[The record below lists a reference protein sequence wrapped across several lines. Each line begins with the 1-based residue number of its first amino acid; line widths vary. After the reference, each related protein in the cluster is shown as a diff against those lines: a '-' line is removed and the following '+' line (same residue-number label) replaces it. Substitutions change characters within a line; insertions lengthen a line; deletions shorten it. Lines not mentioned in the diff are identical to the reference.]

1 MKTDQINWEEVH
13 KSLNENG
20 FFVLSQVLN
29 PEECQQ
35 LIATY
40 DEPGAFRKTVVMER
54 FGYGVGEYKY
64 FNYPLPDL
72 IQTLRTTLYESIYQ
86 VANQWSEALKLGV
99 DYPSNHADFIEIC
112 NYNGQN
118 RATPLLLKYGE
129 GGLNM
134 LHQDLYGDVYFPLQ
148 AVAFLS
154 EPGEDYTGGEFVL
167 TEQIPRSQSKATV
180 LTPKRGDILLFTTQF
195 RPEKSKRGYY
205 RVTMRHGVSKVHSG
219 NRYTM
224 GIIFHDAK

>member
-1 MKTDQINWEEVH
+1 METNQINWEEAH
-13 KSLNENG
+13 TSLNENG
-20 FFVLSQVLN
+20 FFVLPQVVS

-40 DEPGAFRKTVVMER
+40 DEPDAFRKTVVMER
-54 FGYGVGEYKY
+54 YGYGVGEYKY

-72 IQTLRTTLYESIYQ
+72 IQTLRTTLYESIFH
-86 VANQWSEALKLGV
+86 VANHWSEVLKLGI
-99 DYPSNHADFIEIC
+99 DYPPTHADFITVC
-112 NYNGQN
+112 NKNDQN

-154 EPGEDYTGGEFVL
+154 EPGDDYTGGEFVL

>member
-1 MKTDQINWEEVH
+1 MKTDQINWSEAH
-13 KSLNENG
+13 QSLNANG
-20 FFVLSQVLN
+20 FFILRGVLN
-29 PEECQQ
+29 PQECQQ
-35 LIATY
+35 LIALY
-40 DEPGAFRKTVVMER
+40 DDSPKFRKTVVMER
-54 FGYGVGEYKY
+54 FRYGVGEYKY

-72 IQTLRTTLYESIYQ
+72 IQTLRTTLYESIYP
-86 VANQWSEALKLGV
+86 VANQWSNLLKLGIN
-99 DYPSNHADFIEIC
+99 YPAAHAEFIEVC
-112 NYNGQN
+112 KNNDQN

-154 EPGEDYTGGEFVL
+154 EPGEEYSGGEFVL

-180 LTPKRGDILLFTTQF
+180 LTPNRGDILLFTTQF
-195 RPEKSKRGYY
+195 RPEKSTRGYY
-205 RVTMRHGVSKVHSG
+205 RVTMKHGVSKVHSG